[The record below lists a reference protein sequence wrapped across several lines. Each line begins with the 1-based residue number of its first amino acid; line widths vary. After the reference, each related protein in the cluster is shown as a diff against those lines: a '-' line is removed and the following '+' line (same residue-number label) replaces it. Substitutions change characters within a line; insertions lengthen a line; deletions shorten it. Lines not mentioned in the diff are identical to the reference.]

1 MGRLCD
7 GAVQDFLEGVNA
19 LAIAVE
25 RVHKMHPRVPL
36 WEVLELFN

>member
-19 LAIAVE
+19 LALAVE
-25 RVHKMHPRVPL
+25 RVHEMHPSFPSRK
-36 WEVLELFN
+36 VLELFD